1 MSAYSTSKID
11 ASSPATNRS
20 IARTSASLISTLS
33 RSCSTPTGSGPRDA
47 EELFA
52 FQRPL
57 RSWSMRARIREIASR
72 SASARCIRMTFT
84 SYRPIASARPSR
96 STTSFSLVLN
106 PRASRLR
113 VPNRRCRWARS
124 SAGVPPT
131 RISPSMPM
139 AGCRDSASTS
149 QELPVRPGNSTMKG
163 RRDSPPNRLLNNDR
177 IDAPIPGRYLRIMTR
192 GDRIP
197 NAMARATPA
206 PPVAW
211 HRRLSARF
219 RVLPDHLILGAQ
231 KSGTT
236 QLDRI
241 LSRNPGV
248 LHRAWKETRTL
259 VDAHATANRCRG
271 YQELAARAR
280 RFERERGHPMR
291 AGDACPF
298 YLFHPE
304 SPAIARR
311 VLGPDLRFVVLLR
324 DPVHRAWSHHRHEV
338 RLGGEPLDF
347 VDAMDQEAERLAEG
361 GPGALEHHS
370 YLARGD
376 YATQLE
382 RWFDRFD
389 REAFLVEFS
398 ETFFSDPDR
407 VVARVEEH
415 LDLPAT
421 PPATDDGIANRG
433 DGSAPP
439 PDVVERLRRHF
450 ADSDARLETMLGR
463 PLPWRS
469 P

>member
-1 MSAYSTSKID
+1 
-11 ASSPATNRS
+11 
-20 IARTSASLISTLS
+20 
-33 RSCSTPTGSGPRDA
+33 
-47 EELFA
+47 
-52 FQRPL
+52 
-57 RSWSMRARIREIASR
+57 
-72 SASARCIRMTFT
+72 
-84 SYRPIASARPSR
+84 
-96 STTSFSLVLN
+96 
-106 PRASRLR
+106 
-113 VPNRRCRWARS
+113 
-124 SAGVPPT
+124 
-131 RISPSMPM
+131 
-139 AGCRDSASTS
+139 
-149 QELPVRPGNSTMKG
+149 
-163 RRDSPPNRLLNNDR
+163 
-177 IDAPIPGRYLRIMTR
+177 
-192 GDRIP
+192 
-197 NAMARATPA
+197 MARATPA
-206 PPVAW
+206 PPIAW

-259 VDAHATANRCRG
+259 VDPHATANRCRG

-338 RLGGEPLDF
+338 RLGVEHLDF
-347 VDAMDQEAERLAEG
+347 IEAIDREEDRLA
-361 GPGALEHHS
+361 PDAAPDASISTSGAFEHFS

-376 YATQLE
+376 YATQLG
-382 RWFDRFD
+382 RWFSFFD
-389 REAFLVEFS
+389 RTAFLVEFA
-398 ETFFSDPDR
+398 ETFFSDPGR

-415 LDLPAT
+415 LGLPAT
-421 PPATDDGIANRG
+421 TPTTDDEIANRG

-439 PDVVERLRRHF
+439 SEVVARLRPHF
-450 ADSDARLETMLGR
+450 ADSDARLEAMLGR

-469 P
+469 D